1 MSTGYQRPRQDG
13 DVKAGVVVP
22 APRAVAA
29 AATADPPHLG
39 RSLFRSAGEVI
50 AMGSVLCT
58 LILAV
63 EATLGGVGFADVEDL
78 EAVADKEVSKPRR
91 RSWRRVWQIVP

>member
-1 MSTGYQRPRQDG
+1 MLAAATEVPRPLSTGNQRPRQDG
-13 DVKAGVVVP
+13 DVKACVVVP

-29 AATADPPHLG
+29 AATADTPHLG
-39 RSLFRSAGEVI
+39 RTLFWSAGEV

-63 EATLGGVGFADVEDL
+63 EATLGGVGFVNVKDL
-78 EAVADKEVSKPRR
+78 EAVAYEEVSKP
-91 RSWRRVWQIVP
+91 